1 MNERSSLLLDRT
13 NPVKLKTRLYTG
25 EGAEMKER
33 EELLQRITV
42 NPAIFQ
48 GKPIIR
54 GMRIKVENVLAL
66 LEQGVTVQDILEDY
80 PELEPDDI
88 RACIAYARHLVANED
103 LSAVRVEAAQ

>member
-1 MNERSSLLLDRT
+1 MVE
-13 NPVKLKTRLYTG
+13 
-25 EGAEMKER
+25 KER
-33 EELLQRITV
+33 LLRRITV

-66 LEQGVTVQDILEDY
+66 LEQGTTVQEILKEY
-80 PELEPDDI
+80 PDLEPDDI

-103 LSAVRVEAAQ
+103 LGAVRVEAAQ